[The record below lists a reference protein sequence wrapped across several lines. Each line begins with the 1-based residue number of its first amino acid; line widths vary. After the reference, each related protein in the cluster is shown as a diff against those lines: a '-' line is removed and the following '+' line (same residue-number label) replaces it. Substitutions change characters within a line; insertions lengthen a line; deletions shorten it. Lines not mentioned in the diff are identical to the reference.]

1 MDNFRLYLDQRMFS
15 LIEWKVSGH
24 SWEEKNLPGR
34 SDLVCDLDAHR
45 RFYEEWSGLGRHE
58 SFSGMRSLHE
68 VSAMTHSLSQISELI
83 SYSTPSAVGIIAHTF
98 TGRARS
104 TAFASFSAGAPVGGA
119 LGLILGGLFTSYVNN
134 TWRGALYC
142 VAGLAFA
149 VSICAFF
156 LVPNDG
162 SHSSDRRVDW
172 IGAALVTVGLIFLLF
187 AISDGENAPNGWK
200 TSCA

>member
-1 MDNFRLYLDQRMFS
+1 MFP
-15 LIEWKVSGH
+15 LIEREVSGY
-24 SWEEKNLPGR
+24 SWEEKSLPGR
-34 SDLVCDLDAHR
+34 SDLVCYLDANW
-45 RFYEEWSGLGRHE
+45 RFYEEWSGLSRHE
-58 SFSGMRSLHE
+58 SFSGIRGLHE
-68 VSAMTHSLSQISELI
+68 VCAMIHAWLQNFKLI

-98 TGRARS
+98 SGRARS

-119 LGLILGGLFTSYVNN
+119 LGLILGGLFTSYVSN

-142 VAGLAFA
+142 IAGLAFA

-156 LVPNDG
+156 VVPNDG

-172 IGAALVTVGLIFLLF
+172 IGATLVTVGLIFLLF
-187 AISDGENAPNGWK
+187 SISDGENAPNGWK

>member
-1 MDNFRLYLDQRMFS
+1 
-15 LIEWKVSGH
+15 
-24 SWEEKNLPGR
+24 
-34 SDLVCDLDAHR
+34 
-45 RFYEEWSGLGRHE
+45 
-58 SFSGMRSLHE
+58 MRGLHE
-68 VSAMTHSLSQISELI
+68 VSAMTHSLPQFFELI
-83 SYSTPSAVGIIAHTF
+83 LYSTPSAVGIIAHTF

-119 LGLILGGLFTSYVNN
+119 LGLILGGLFTSYVKN

-156 LVPNDG
+156 LIPNDG

-172 IGAALVTVGLIFLLF
+172 IGAVLVTVGLIFLLF
-187 AISDGENAPNGWK
+187 AVSDGENAPNGWK

>member
-1 MDNFRLYLDQRMFS
+1 
-15 LIEWKVSGH
+15 
-24 SWEEKNLPGR
+24 
-34 SDLVCDLDAHR
+34 
-45 RFYEEWSGLGRHE
+45 
-58 SFSGMRSLHE
+58 MRGLHE
-68 VSAMTHSLSQISELI
+68 VSAMTHSLPQFFELI
-83 SYSTPSAVGIIAHTF
+83 LYSTPSAVGIIAHTF

-119 LGLILGGLFTSYVNN
+119 LGLILGGLFTSYVKN

-156 LVPNDG
+156 LIPNDG

-172 IGAALVTVGLIFLLF
+172 IGAVLDRKSVV
-187 AISDGENAPNGWK
+187 
-200 TSCA
+200 